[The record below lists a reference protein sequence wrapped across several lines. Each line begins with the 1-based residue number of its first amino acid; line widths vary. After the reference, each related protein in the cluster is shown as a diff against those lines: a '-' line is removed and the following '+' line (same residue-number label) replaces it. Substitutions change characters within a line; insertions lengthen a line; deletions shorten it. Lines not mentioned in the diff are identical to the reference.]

1 MLQRTTHQGCSDSRS
16 SGLARFCLLLCF
28 LPPERRLRPLTKQ
41 DGLTPESAGDAGF
54 CGPYELQP
62 FAQCPHAG
70 CLWRDLVFHLRLV
83 SLLRRAVPFLLAL
96 YFILLFFVD
105 GTLRR
110 TWRFLRPGWPLRR
123 WRRRRHMARGSHGAR
138 GPLEQQRMQAE
149 EIEGFRCYTAACCVC
164 PVCIST
170 WSASQESRRPRS
182 GRRQPKLFNTGV
194 KK

>member
-1 MLQRTTHQGCSDSRS
+1 MLPSTN
-16 SGLARFCLLLCF
+16 
-28 LPPERRLRPLTKQ
+28 PPDYP
-41 DGLTPESAGDAGF
+41 S
-54 CGPYELQP
+54 
-62 FAQCPHAG
+62 
-70 CLWRDLVFHLRLV
+70 VFHLRLV

-164 PVCIST
+164 PVCIIAHGQRPKRAAGHGAEEGSPNCLT
-170 WSASQESRRPRS
+170 LASRSSDGHHTGPVHPCWMSARCS
-182 GRRQPKLFNTGV
+182 GN
-194 KK
+194 